1 MPRTARLPI
10 SSHGRTPGLSLG
22 GLRGGR
28 SRACG
33 DPGTAGE
40 GAQPHSRFLAP
51 GPPQPGGVLWPLSY
65 TKARSL
71 CRKKSIRVQ
80 TPAEDA
86 GRRGSPACA
95 TRRCPGRAPQPPT
108 LLPARRTPLPSPPE
122 PESRSATWAAWLGVP
137 GQQEAVHGRGTCSR
151 HAREL
156 TACGRARARGAPL
169 LARPRASRPMIFGK
183 KSANGQSGVYFQS
196 ANNDF
201 FSRVKRQCLRARS
214 GGF

>member
-1 MPRTARLPI
+1 MEGCGEDEAGPAETRAQRARARSLTVGSWRLGHRNLAA
-10 SSHGRTPGLSLG
+10 SSGHCLIRRPDRSV
-22 GLRGGR
+22 GR
-28 SRACG
+28 SRSECA
-33 DPGTAGE
+33 A
-40 GAQPHSRFLAP
+40 L
-51 GPPQPGGVLWPLSY
+51 
-65 TKARSL
+65 
-71 CRKKSIRVQ
+71 Q

-108 LLPARRTPLPSPPE
+108 LRPARRTPLPSPPE

-137 GQQEAVHGRGTCSR
+137 GQQEAVHGGGTCSR